1 MGSAQTVE
9 ASEQAVPVA
18 KANWFLRWF
27 GLMKVPLIGYVRA
40 RIVESTTERTVVKV
54 PLSRRTKNHL
64 GSMYF
69 GALAIGADLSAG
81 ATAMFLIERVR
92 RATGTKVSLVFKD
105 VKGTFL
111 RRPDGDVLF
120 ECADVVGV
128 QALVDEAVRTGE
140 RVERAVP
147 VTCRCPSMEGD
158 KPVAEFVL
166 TLSLK
171 RRD

>member
-1 MGSAQTVE
+1 MRPTLTAGSFE
-9 ASEQAVPVA
+9 PAVPVA

-27 GLMKVPLIGYVRA
+27 GLVKIPLIGYVRA
-40 RIVESTTERTVVKV
+40 RIVETTAEQTVVKV
-54 PLSRRTKNHL
+54 PLSRRTKNHH

-69 GALAIGADLSAG
+69 GALAIGADLAAG

-92 RATGTKVSLVFKD
+92 RTTGTKVSLVFKD

-120 ECADVVGV
+120 ECADVHGI
-128 QALVDEAVRTGE
+128 QALVEEAVRTGE
-140 RVERAVP
+140 RVERPIP
-147 VTCRCPSMEGD
+147 VTCRCPAMEGD
-158 KPVAEFVL
+158 GPVAEFVL